1 MSDAS
6 NVDINLKRSTIS
18 NLGLKLQNGKLS
30 GRTFGTAILESPKS
44 IFILLGWWYLIGR
57 FHVMLVDVPQDMPF
71 QVLSNLQ
78 LPSCEDSF
86 FIEVL

>member
-30 GRTFGTAILESPKS
+30 RMQLWNSYFRIPKS
-44 IFILLGWWYLIGR
+44 IFILLGWWYLIGQ
-57 FHVMLVDVPQDMPF
+57 FHVMLVDVPQ
-71 QVLSNLQ
+71 
-78 LPSCEDSF
+78 
-86 FIEVL
+86 